1 MRTDKASEKTAAE
14 IQLRNP
20 SQIVKRVLK
29 AKQQSGS
36 CLVCRSML
44 VEIFRRTQELA
55 CWTRLLAVDRHPGSR
70 RWMMICGQPGQPE
83 QIGQSSLHG

>member
-1 MRTDKASEKTAAE
+1 MQTDKASEKTVVE

-20 SQIVKRVLK
+20 SQTVKRVLK

-36 CLVCRSML
+36 CLSQSML
-44 VEIFRRTQELA
+44 VKIFWRTQEFA

-70 RWMMICGQPGQPE
+70 
-83 QIGQSSLHG
+83 